1 LNRADD
7 GAGGANTGYP
17 LTVTMRTI
25 ARCFLLF
32 GLVAAVPRVAAAQA
46 TLAGEVKD
54 TTGAVLP
61 GVTVEA
67 ASPALVE
74 KVRAAVTDGSGR
86 YRIESLPP
94 GSYTVTFSL
103 TGFAPVTREDLMV
116 SGSGVITV
124 DVELTVGGLA
134 ETITVTPRRRDES
147 SLDVPGAINAFTAA
161 DIKTAGIDRP
171 QDFVA
176 LTPNMSLVQTQNQGT
191 SFVTVRGISQAR
203 NSEPSV
209 AVLIDGVQMA
219 NPSQFNQ
226 ELFDIDTIQVLKG
239 PQGALYG
246 RNAIGGAIIINTRRP
261 GDVFQGN
268 VTVGAD
274 SGPGLN
280 VRGSMS
286 GPISDTFKYM
296 ATASYLDTQGYI
308 RNAFLNENADP
319 FQDVSGR
326 LRFVWEPSN
335 ELSADVR
342 VYASAVRT
350 QALYFNI
357 TESVNDTSLPVRVNN
372 AGVNE
377 RNMFGT
383 SLKLDYATPL
393 GTLTSITA
401 YDRFNE
407 LLTGDQFDFLP
418 IPESVLFQ
426 FFGSDQAQHQFL
438 EVNALSEALQF
449 ASPATKRVRWIAGA
463 YLISTDRFISTGN
476 VFDLGTGE
484 VPEVKR
490 DPLPLFNP
498 QFTFLADTQDN
509 FAWAVFGNVDVDLTD
524 KLELSMSLRY
534 DRDDRTNITETPAE
548 FIPAPLVGIAFPGQ
562 VRTHTWDDVQPKVTL
577 RHKPTRDSTLYV
589 GYSRG
594 FRSGGFNQTGVGAA
608 GIPGVND
615 LFDAET
621 ADTYEGGAKAE
632 FLDRRVGA
640 NVSVFHTQAKGS
652 YFFVFD
658 PNTSTQNLGNL
669 DRVNYTGAEF
679 EVRGRILDGFDGY
692 VGVGFTDSEIK
703 ESRRAA
709 SDVGNEAPLV
719 SRYTTNVGLQ
729 YRHSLFSE
737 LSAFVR
743 SDIEVIGP
751 TWFYP
756 DNFTERDAVTLLNL
770 RVGVDGT
777 SWSATVWAK
786 NLTDTTYNAEWSPG
800 PMFFPNPGYT
810 NNFVFKAMPRR
821 WGVDLNYRF

>member
-1 LNRADD
+1 
-7 GAGGANTGYP
+7 
-17 LTVTMRTI
+17 MRTVV
-25 ARCFLLF
+25 RCFLLF
-32 GLVAAVPRVAAAQA
+32 GLLAAVPGVAAAQA

-54 TTGAVLP
+54 STGAVLP

-67 ASPALVE
+67 ASPALAG
-74 KVRAAVTDGSGR
+74 KVRTAVTDGSGR

-103 TGFAPVTREDLMV
+103 AGFAPLTRAEV
-116 SGSGVITV
+116 SASGSGVVTV

-134 ETITVTPRRRDES
+134 DTITVTPRRRDES

-161 DIKTAGIDRP
+161 DIKSAGIDRP

-246 RNAIGGAIIINTRRP
+246 RNAIGGAIIINTKRP
-261 GDVFQGN
+261 TDVFQGN
-268 VTVGAD
+268 VTVGSD
-274 SGPGLN
+274 SGPGINL
-280 VRGSMS
+280 RGGLS
-286 GPISDTFKYM
+286 GPITNRLSYIASASLFDTK
-296 ATASYLDTQGYI
+296 GYI
-308 RNAFLNENADP
+308 RNVQLNEDADP
-319 FQDVSGR
+319 FRDVSGR
-326 LRFVWEPSN
+326 LRLLWTPSN

-342 VYASAVRT
+342 VYASRVDT

-383 SLKLDYATPL
+383 SLKLDWVRPL

-407 LLTGDQFDFLP
+407 LLTGDQFNFLP
-418 IPESVLFQ
+418 IQESVLFQ
-426 FFGSDQAQHQFL
+426 FFGADQAQHQFL
-438 EVNALSEALQF
+438 SVNAVSEALHF
-449 ASPATKRVRWIAGA
+449 ASPAGRRVRWIAGA
-463 YLISTDRFISTGN
+463 YLIATDRFISTGN
-476 VFDLGTGE
+476 VFDLGTGV

-490 DPLPLFNP
+490 QPLPLFNP
-498 QFTFLADTQDN
+498 QFTYLADQQDN
-509 FAWAVFGNVDVDLTD
+509 FAWAVFGNVDVDLRD
-524 KLELSMSLRY
+524 NLELSTSLRY
-534 DRDDRTNITETPAE
+534 DRDRRRNTTETPAE

-562 VRTHTWDDVQPKVTL
+562 VREHTWDDLQPKITL

-608 GIPGVND
+608 GIAGVND

-621 ADTYEGGAKAE
+621 ADTFEGGVKAE
-632 FLDRRVGA
+632 FLNRRVGT
-640 NVSVFHTQAKGS
+640 SLSLFHTRAKGS
-652 YFFVFD
+652 SFFVFD

-679 EVRGRILDGFDGY
+679 EVRGSILDGFDGY
-692 VGVGFTDSEIK
+692 VGVGVTNSDIK

-719 SRYTTNVGLQ
+719 SRYTANVGLQ
-729 YRHSLFSE
+729 YRRPVGSV

-756 DNFTERDAVTLLNL
+756 DNFTERDPVGLLNV
-770 RVGVDGT
+770 RFGVDHR
-777 SWSATVWAK
+777 SWSAAVWAK
-786 NLTDTTYNAEWSPG
+786 NLTDTIYNAEWSPG
-800 PMFFPNPGYT
+800 PMFFPNPGYA
-810 NNFVFKAMPRR
+810 NNFVFKGMPRR

>member
-1 LNRADD
+1 
-7 GAGGANTGYP
+7 
-17 LTVTMRTI
+17 
-25 ARCFLLF
+25 LL
-32 GLVAAVPRVAAAQA
+32 GLFAVVPGVAAAQA
-46 TLAGEVKD
+46 TLAGEVTD

-67 ASPALVE
+67 ASPALTE
-74 KVRAAVTDGSGR
+74 KVRTAVTDGGGR

-103 TGFAPVTREDLMV
+103 PGFARLTREDISV
-116 SGSGVITV
+116 SGTGVITV
-124 DVELTVGGLA
+124 DVELALGLA
-134 ETITVTPRRRDES
+134 QTVTVTARRRDEL
-147 SLDVPGAINAFTAA
+147 SLDVPVAVNTFTADVIEA
-161 DIKTAGIDRP
+161 AGIERP

-176 LTPNMSLVQTQNQGT
+176 LTPNVSVVQTQNQGT

-219 NPSQFNQ
+219 NPSLFNQ

-239 PQGALYG
+239 PQGAVYG
-246 RNAIGGAIIINTRRP
+246 RNAIGGAIIINTKAP
-261 GDVFQGN
+261 SDVFEGN
-268 VTVGAD
+268 VSLGSD
-274 SGPGLN
+274 SGPGIK
-280 VRGSMS
+280 VRGSAS
-286 GPISDTFKYM
+286 GPISDTLRYR
-296 ATASYLDTQGYI
+296 ASGSFFDTNGYI
-308 RNAFLNENADP
+308 ENVLLDENADP
-319 FQDVSGR
+319 FRDVSGR
-326 LRFVWEPSN
+326 LRLVWEPSDG
-335 ELSADVR
+335 LSADVR
-342 VYASAVRT
+342 VYASQVRT

-377 RNMFGT
+377 RNVFGT
-383 SLKLDYATPL
+383 SLKLDHVTPL

-401 YDRFNE
+401 YDGFSE

-418 IPESVLFQ
+418 IPESVLFN
-426 FFGSDQAQHQFL
+426 FFGADQAQHQFL
-438 EVNALSEALQF
+438 DVDAVSESLQF
-449 ASPATKRVRWIAGA
+449 TSPAAQRVRWIVGA
-463 YLISTDRFISTGN
+463 YMISTDRFISTGN
-476 VFDLGTGE
+476 VFDLGTGV

-498 QFTFLADTQDN
+498 QFTYLADVQDN

-524 KLELSMSLRY
+524 TLELSTALRY
-534 DRDDRTNITETPAE
+534 DRDHRENTTRTPAE
-548 FIPAPLVGIAFPGQ
+548 FIPAPLAGIAFPGQ
-562 VRTHTWDDVQPKVTL
+562 VRSHTWDDLQPRVTL
-577 RHKPTRDSTLYV
+577 RHKPTPDSTLYV

-608 GIPGVND
+608 GIAGVSD

-621 ADTYEGGAKAE
+621 ADTVEGGVKAE
-632 FLDRRVGA
+632 FLDQRVGA
-640 NVSVFHTQAKGS
+640 NLSVYHTQAEGT

-669 DRVNYTGAEF
+669 DRVDYTGAEI
-679 EVRGRILDGFDGY
+679 EVQGRILDGFDGY
-692 VGVGFTDSEIK
+692 VGLGFTNSDIK
-703 ESRRAA
+703 ESRRDAG
-709 SDVGNEAPLV
+709 DVGNEAPLV
-719 SRYTTNVGLQ
+719 SRYTANLGLQ
-729 YRHSLFSE
+729 YRHFLRGG

-743 SDIEVIGP
+743 PDVEVIGP

-756 DNFTERDAVTLLNL
+756 DNFTERDPVTLLNL
-770 RVGVDGT
+770 RGGVDGG
-777 SWSATVWAK
+777 SWAVTVWAK
-786 NLTDTTYNAEWSPG
+786 NLTDKQYNAEWSPG

>member
-1 LNRADD
+1 
-7 GAGGANTGYP
+7 
-17 LTVTMRTI
+17 MRTI

-32 GLVAAVPRVAAAQA
+32 GLVAIVPRVAAAQA

-54 TTGAVLP
+54 TSGAVLP

-67 ASPALVE
+67 ASPALIE
-74 KVRAAVTDGSGR
+74 KVRTAVTDGSGL
-86 YRIESLPP
+86 YRLESLPP

-103 TGFAPVTREDLMV
+103 TGFVPVKREDLAV
-116 SGSGVITV
+116 TGSGVITV
-124 DVELTVGGLA
+124 DVALTIGGVT
-134 ETITVTPRRRDES
+134 ETVTVTVTARRRDES

-161 DIKTAGIDRP
+161 DIKAAGVERP
-171 QDFVA
+171 QDFIA

-226 ELFDIDTIQVLKG
+226 ELFDIDSIQVLKG

-246 RNAIGGAIIINTRRP
+246 RNAIGGAIIINTKKP
-261 GDVFQGN
+261 SDLFEGN
-268 VTVGAD
+268 VTVGSD
-274 SGPGLN
+274 SGPGIK
-280 VRGSMS
+280 VRGNVS
-286 GPISDTFKYM
+286 GPISNTLKYR
-296 ATASYLDTQGYI
+296 ATASFFDTKGYI
-308 RNAFLNENADP
+308 PNVFLHENADP
-319 FQDVSGR
+319 FRDVSGR
-326 LRFVWEPSN
+326 LRLLWEPSK

-342 VYASAVRT
+342 VYASRVRT
-350 QALYFNI
+350 QALYFNV

-383 SLKLDYATPL
+383 SIKLDYVKPL

-401 YDRFNE
+401 YDRFDE

-418 IPESVLFQ
+418 IQDSVLFR
-426 FFGSDQAQHQFL
+426 FFGQDQAQHQFL
-438 EVNALSEALQF
+438 NVNAVSEELHF
-449 ASPATKRVRWIAGA
+449 ASPAKQRVRWIVGA
-463 YLISTDRFISTGN
+463 YTIWTDRFISTGN
-476 VFDLGTGE
+476 VLDLGTGV
-484 VPEVKR
+484 VPEVR
-490 DPLPLFNP
+490 WTPLPLFNP
-498 QFTFLADTQDN
+498 QVTFLADAQN
-509 FAWAVFGNVDVDLTD
+509 NLAWATFGNVDVDLTD
-524 KLELSMSLRY
+524 KLELSTALRY
-534 DRDDRTNITETPAE
+534 DRDHRENTTKTPAE
-548 FIPAPLVGIAFPGQ
+548 FIPMPLVGIAFPGQ

-577 RHKPTRDSTLYV
+577 RHKPTGNSTLYI

-594 FRSGGFNQTGVGAA
+594 FRSGGFNQTGVSAA
-608 GIPGVND
+608 GIAGVSD

-621 ADTYEGGAKAE
+621 ADTYEAGAKVE

-640 NVSVFHTQAKGS
+640 NLSVYHTRAKGS

-669 DRVNYTGAEF
+669 DRVDYQGAEF
-679 EVRGRILDGFDGY
+679 EVRGRIVEGFDGY
-692 VGVGFTDSEIK
+692 VGLGFTDSDIK

-709 SDVGNEAPLV
+709 SDVGNQAPLV
-719 SRYTTNVGLQ
+719 SKYTANVGVQ
-729 YRHSLFSE
+729 YRHPLRSE
-737 LSAFVR
+737 LSAVVR
-743 SDIEVIGP
+743 SDVEVTGP

-756 DNFTERDAVTLLNL
+756 DNFTVRDPVTLLDMRL
-770 RVGVDGT
+770 GIDGK
-777 SWSATVWAK
+777 SWSATLWAK
-786 NLTDTTYNAEWSPG
+786 NLTDKTYNAEWSPG
-800 PMFFPNPGYT
+800 PMSFPNPGYT

>member
-1 LNRADD
+1 
-7 GAGGANTGYP
+7 
-17 LTVTMRTI
+17 
-25 ARCFLLF
+25 LF
-32 GLVAAVPRVAAAQA
+32 GLVAVVPRVAAAQA
-46 TLAGEVKD
+46 TLAGEVRD

-67 ASPALVE
+67 ASPALIE
-74 KVRAAVTDGSGR
+74 KVRTAVTDGSGR
-86 YRIESLPP
+86 YRIESLPS

-103 TGFAPVTREDLMV
+103 TGFAPVRREDLIV

-124 DVELTVGGLA
+124 DVELTVGGVA
-134 ETITVTPRRRDES
+134 DTVTVTARRRDEL
-147 SLDVPGAINAFTAA
+147 SLDVPVAVNTFTADVIEA
-161 DIKTAGIDRP
+161 AGIDRP
-171 QDFVA
+171 QDFIA
-176 LTPNMSLVQTQNQGT
+176 LTPNMSVVQTQNQGT

-219 NPSQFNQ
+219 NPSMFNQ

-246 RNAIGGAIIINTRRP
+246 RNAIGGAIIINTKQP
-261 GDVFQGN
+261 SDLFGGN
-268 VTVGAD
+268 VTLGAD
-274 SGPGLN
+274 SGPGINL
-280 VRGSMS
+280 RGGMS
-286 GPISDTFKYM
+286 GPISNTLKYIASGSFFDTK
-296 ATASYLDTQGYI
+296 GYI
-308 RNAFLNENADP
+308 RNVHLNENADP
-319 FQDVSGR
+319 FRDVSGR
-326 LRFVWEPSN
+326 LRLLWEPSN

-342 VYASAVRT
+342 VYASRVDT

-372 AGVNE
+372 VGVNE

-383 SLKLDYATPL
+383 SLKLDWVRPL

-418 IPESVLFQ
+418 IEESVLFN
-426 FFGSDQAQHQFL
+426 FFGADQAQHQFL
-438 EVNALSEALQF
+438 SVNAVSEALHF
-449 ASPATKRVRWIAGA
+449 ASPAATRVRWIAGA
-463 YLISTDRFISTGN
+463 YLIATDRFISTGN

-484 VPEVKR
+484 VPEVR
-490 DPLPLFNP
+490 RQPLPLFNP
-498 QFTFLADTQDN
+498 QFTYLADSQDN

-524 KLELSMSLRY
+524 TLELSTSLRY
-534 DRDDRTNITETPAE
+534 DRDHRKNTTETPAE

-562 VRTHTWDDVQPKVTL
+562 VREHTWDDLQPKVTL
-577 RHKPTRDSTLYV
+577 RHKPTRESTLYV

-608 GIPGVND
+608 GIAGVTD

-621 ADTYEGGAKAE
+621 ADTVEGGAKAE

-640 NVSVFHTQAKGS
+640 NVSVYRTRAEGT

-669 DRVNYTGAEF
+669 DRVDYMGAEF
-679 EVRGRILDGFDGY
+679 EVQGRILDGFDGY
-692 VGVGFTDSEIK
+692 VGLGVTDSDIK
-703 ESRRAA
+703 ASRRAA

-719 SRYTTNVGLQ
+719 SRYTANVGLQ
-729 YRHSLFSE
+729 YRQVVRSG

-743 SDIEVIGP
+743 SDLEVIGP

-756 DNFTERDAVTLLNL
+756 DNFTERDPVTLLNVRL
-770 RVGVDGT
+770 GIDGT
-777 SWSATVWAK
+777 SWSAAVWAK
-786 NLTDTTYNAEWSPG
+786 NLTDKQYNAEWSPG

-821 WGVDLNYRF
+821 WGIDLNYRF

>member
-1 LNRADD
+1 
-7 GAGGANTGYP
+7 
-17 LTVTMRTI
+17 
-25 ARCFLLF
+25 LF
-32 GLVAAVPRVAAAQA
+32 VLVAFAPRVAAAQA

-67 ASPALVE
+67 ASPALSE
-74 KVRAAVTDGSGR
+74 KVRTAVTDTSGR

-103 TGFAPVTREDLMV
+103 TGFAPVKREDLSV
-116 SGSGVITV
+116 SGAGVITA
-124 DVELTVGGLA
+124 DAELTVGGMA
-134 ETITVTPRRRDES
+134 ETITVQPRRRDES

-226 ELFDIDTIQVLKG
+226 ELFDVDTIQVLKG

-246 RNAIGGAIIINTRRP
+246 RNAIGGAIIINTKKP
-261 GDVFQGN
+261 SDVFQGN
-268 VTVGAD
+268 VTLGAD
-274 SGPGLN
+274 SGPGIN
-280 VRGSMS
+280 VRGSAS
-286 GPISDTFKYM
+286 GPISKTLKYI
-296 ATASYLDTQGYI
+296 ATGSLLDTKGYI
-308 RNAFLNENADP
+308 KNALLDENADP

-326 LRFVWEPSN
+326 LRLVWEPSK
-335 ELSADVR
+335 ELNADVR
-342 VYASAVRT
+342 VYASRVRT

-372 AGVNE
+372 PGVNA

-383 SLKLDYATPL
+383 SLKLDYVKPL

-401 YDRFNE
+401 YDRFDE

-418 IPESVLFQ
+418 IRESVLFK
-426 FFGSDQAQHQFL
+426 FFGADQAQHQFL
-438 EVNALSEALQF
+438 DVNAVSESLQF
-449 ASPATKRVRWIAGA
+449 ASPATGHVRWIGGA
-463 YLISTDRFISTGN
+463 YFIATDRFISTGN
-476 VFDLGTGE
+476 VFDLGTGV
-484 VPEVKR
+484 VPEVR
-490 DPLPLFNP
+490 RQPLPLFNP
-498 QFTFLADTQDN
+498 QFTYLADQQDN
-509 FAWAVFGNVDVDLTD
+509 FAWAAFGNVDVDLTA
-524 KLELSMSLRY
+524 KMELSMLLRY
-534 DRDDRTNITETPAE
+534 DRDHRKNTTRTPAE
-548 FIPAPLVGIAFPGQ
+548 FIPAPLAGVALPGQ
-562 VRTHTWDDVQPKVTL
+562 VRTHTWDDWQPKVTL

-608 GIPGVND
+608 GIVGVDD

-621 ADTYEGGAKAE
+621 ADTFEGGAKAD

-640 NVSVFHTQAKGS
+640 NVSVYHTQAKGT

-669 DRVNYTGAEF
+669 DRVDYTGAEV
-679 EVRGRILDGFDGY
+679 ELRGRIVDGFDGY
-692 VGVGFTDSEIK
+692 LGLGFTDSNIK

-729 YRHSLFSE
+729 YRHSLSTD
-737 LSAFVR
+737 LSAYVR
-743 SDIEVIGP
+743 SDLQVMGP

-756 DNFTERDAVTLLNL
+756 DNFTERDPVSLLNVRL
-770 RVGVDGT
+770 GVEAKA
-777 SWSATVWAK
+777 WSATLWAK
-786 NLTDTTYNAEWSPG
+786 NLTDKQYNAEWSPG
-800 PMFFPNPGYT
+800 PMFFPNPGYA
-810 NNFVFKAMPRR
+810 NNFVFKGMPRR

>member
-1 LNRADD
+1 
-7 GAGGANTGYP
+7 
-17 LTVTMRTI
+17 MRTI
-25 ARCFLLF
+25 ARFFLLF
-32 GLVAAVPRVAAAQA
+32 GLVAVVPRVAAAQA

-54 TTGAVLP
+54 PTGAVLP

-67 ASPALVE
+67 ASPALIE
-74 KVRAAVTDGSGR
+74 KVRTAVTDGSGR

-103 TGFAPVTREDLMV
+103 TGFVPVNRQDLIV

-124 DVELTVGGLA
+124 DVALTVAVA
-134 ETITVTPRRRDES
+134 ETITVTARRRDELA
-147 SLDVPGAINAFTAA
+147 LDVPVAVTTFTADVIEA
-161 DIKTAGIDRP
+161 AGIERP
-171 QDFVA
+171 QDFIA
-176 LTPNMSLVQTQNQGT
+176 LTPNMSVVQTQNQGT

-219 NPSQFNQ
+219 NPSLFNQ

-239 PQGALYG
+239 PQGAIYG
-246 RNAIGGAIIINTRRP
+246 RNAIGGAIIINTKRP
-261 GDVFQGN
+261 SDVFEGN
-268 VTVGAD
+268 VALGTD
-274 SGPGLN
+274 SGPGMK

-286 GPISDTFKYM
+286 GPISDTLKYR
-296 ATASYLDTQGYI
+296 ATGSFFDTKGYI
-308 RNAFLNENADP
+308 RNVVLDEKADP
-319 FQDVSGR
+319 FRDVSGR
-326 LRFVWEPSN
+326 LRLLWEPSN

-342 VYASAVRT
+342 VYASGVRT

-377 RNMFGT
+377 RNLFGT
-383 SLKLDYATPL
+383 SLKLDYVTPL

-401 YDRFNE
+401 YDWLNE

-418 IPESVLFQ
+418 IQESVLFK
-426 FFGSDQAQHQFL
+426 FFGADQAQHQFL
-438 EVNALSEALQF
+438 DVNAVSEALHF
-449 ASPATKRVRWIAGA
+449 TSPAAKRVRWIVGA
-463 YLISTDRFISTGN
+463 YAIATDRFISTGN
-476 VFDLGTGE
+476 VFDLGTGV
-484 VPEVKR
+484 VPEVRR

-498 QFTFLADTQDN
+498 QFTYLADAQDN

-524 KLELSMSLRY
+524 KLELSTALRF
-534 DRDDRTNITETPAE
+534 DRDHRKNITRTPAE
-548 FIPAPLVGIAFPGQ
+548 FIPAPLVGMAFPGQ
-562 VRTHTWDDVQPKVTL
+562 VRTRTWDDLQPRVTL
-577 RHKPTRDSTLYV
+577 RHKPTPDSTLYL
-589 GYSRG
+589 GYGRG

-608 GIPGVND
+608 GIAGVSD

-621 ADTYEGGAKAE
+621 ADTVEAGAKAE

-640 NVSVFHTQAKGS
+640 NLSLYHTQAKGT

-669 DRVNYTGAEF
+669 DRVDYTGAEL
-679 EVRGRILDGFDGY
+679 EVQGRILEGFNGY
-692 VGVGFTDSEIK
+692 VGLGYTHSDIK
-703 ESRRAA
+703 ESTRAA
-709 SDVGNEAPLV
+709 SDVGNQAPLV
-719 SRYTTNVGLQ
+719 SQYTANVGVQ
-729 YRHSLFSE
+729 YRRFLRSR

-743 SDIEVIGP
+743 SDVEVIGP

-756 DNFTERDAVTLLNL
+756 DNFTVREPVTLLNVRL
-770 RVGVDGT
+770 GIDGT

-786 NLTDTTYNAEWSPG
+786 NLTDKHYNAEWSPG

-821 WGVDLNYRF
+821 WGADLNYRF

>member
-1 LNRADD
+1 
-7 GAGGANTGYP
+7 
-17 LTVTMRTI
+17 MRTI

-32 GLVAAVPRVAAAQA
+32 GLIAVVPRVAAAQA
-46 TLAGEVKD
+46 ILAGEVKD

-67 ASPALVE
+67 ASPALTE
-74 KVRAAVTDGSGR
+74 KVRTAVTDGSGR

-103 TGFAPVTREDLMV
+103 SGFAPLKREAVTV

-124 DVELTVGGLA
+124 DVALTVGGLA
-134 ETITVTPRRRDES
+134 QEVTVTARRRDEL
-147 SLDVPGAINAFTAA
+147 SLDVPVAVNTFTADVIEA
-161 DIKTAGIDRP
+161 AGIDRP
-171 QDFVA
+171 QDFIA

-246 RNAIGGAIIINTRRP
+246 RNAIGGAIIINTKRP
-261 GDVFQGN
+261 SDVFAGN
-268 VTVGAD
+268 VTVGSD
-274 SGPGLN
+274 SGPGIN
-280 VRGSMS
+280 VRGGVS
-286 GPISDTFKYM
+286 GPISSKLKYIASASVFDTK
-296 ATASYLDTQGYI
+296 GYI
-308 RNAFLNENADP
+308 KNVYLNENADP
-319 FQDVSGR
+319 FRDVSGR
-326 LRFVWEPSN
+326 VRLLWEPSK

-377 RNMFGT
+377 RNLFGT
-383 SLKLDYATPL
+383 SLKLDYVKPL

-401 YDRFNE
+401 YDQLNE
-407 LLTGDQFDFLP
+407 ILTGDQFDFLP
-418 IPESVLFQ
+418 IQESVLFK

-438 EVNALSEALQF
+438 DVKAVSEALQF
-449 ASPATKRVRWIAGA
+449 ASPATKRVRWIVGA
-463 YLISTDRFISTGN
+463 YMIGTDRFISTGN

-484 VPEVKR
+484 VPEVRR
-490 DPLPLFNP
+490 DPLPLYNP
-498 QFTFLADTQDN
+498 QYSFLADSQDN
-509 FAWAVFGNVDVDLTD
+509 FAWAAFGNVDVNLTD
-524 KLELSMSLRY
+524 KLELSTSLRY
-534 DRDDRTNITETPAE
+534 DRDHRKNTTETPAE
-548 FIPAPLVGIAFPGQ
+548 FIPAALVGTAFPGQ
-562 VRTHTWDDVQPKVTL
+562 VRTHTWDDWQPRVTL
-577 RHKPTRDSTLYV
+577 RHKPTRDSTLYI

-608 GIPGVND
+608 GIAGVND

-621 ADTYEGGAKAE
+621 ADTYEGGVKAE
-632 FLDRRVGA
+632 FLNQRVGT
-640 NVSVFHTQAKGS
+640 NLSIFHTRAKGS
-652 YFFVFD
+652 YFFVYD
-658 PNTSTQNLGNL
+658 PTTSTQNLGNL
-669 DRVNYTGAEF
+669 DRVDYTGAEV
-679 EVRGRILDGFDGY
+679 EVQGRILDGFDGY
-692 VGVGFTDSEIK
+692 IGLGFTDSDIK

-729 YRHSLFSE
+729 YRHTLRGE

-756 DNFTERDAVTLLNL
+756 DNFTERDPVTLLNVRL
-770 RVGVDGT
+770 GVDSK

-786 NLTDTTYNAEWSPG
+786 NLTDEQYNAEWSPG

>member
-1 LNRADD
+1 
-7 GAGGANTGYP
+7 
-17 LTVTMRTI
+17 
-25 ARCFLLF
+25 
-32 GLVAAVPRVAAAQA
+32 
-46 TLAGEVKD
+46 
-54 TTGAVLP
+54 
-61 GVTVEA
+61 
-67 ASPALVE
+67 
-74 KVRAAVTDGSGR
+74 
-86 YRIESLPP
+86 
-94 GSYTVTFSL
+94 
-103 TGFAPVTREDLMV
+103 
-116 SGSGVITV
+116 
-124 DVELTVGGLA
+124 
-134 ETITVTPRRRDES
+134 
-147 SLDVPGAINAFTAA
+147 
-161 DIKTAGIDRP
+161 
-171 QDFVA
+171 
-176 LTPNMSLVQTQNQGT
+176 
-191 SFVTVRGISQAR
+191 
-203 NSEPSV
+203 
-209 AVLIDGVQMA
+209 MA

-246 RNAIGGAIIINTRRP
+246 RNAIGGAIIINTKKP
-261 GDVFQGN
+261 SDVLAGN
-268 VTVGAD
+268 VSLGSD
-274 SGPGLN
+274 SGPGIT
-280 VRGSMS
+280 VRGGVS
-286 GPISDTFKYM
+286 GPISDKLKYI
-296 ATASYLDTQGYI
+296 ASGSFLDTKGYI
-308 RNAFLNENADP
+308 RNVFLNEDADP
-319 FQDVSGR
+319 FKDVSGR
-326 LRFVWEPSN
+326 LRLLWEPSK

-342 VYASAVRT
+342 VYASGVRT

-377 RNMFGT
+377 RNLFGT
-383 SLKLDYATPL
+383 SLKLDYVKPL

-407 LLTGDQFDFLP
+407 ILTGDQFDFLP
-418 IPESVLFQ
+418 IPESVLYK

-438 EVNALSEALQF
+438 EVNAVSEALQF
-449 ASPATKRVRWIAGA
+449 ASPATKRVRWIVGA
-463 YLISTDRFISTGN
+463 YMIGTDRFISTGN

-484 VPEVKR
+484 VPEVRR

-498 QFTFLADTQDN
+498 QFTFLADSQDN
-509 FAWAVFGNVDVDLTD
+509 FAWAAFGNVDVNLTD
-524 KLELSMSLRY
+524 KLELSTSLRY
-534 DRDDRTNITETPAE
+534 DRDHRKNTTETPAE
-548 FIPAPLVGIAFPGQ
+548 FIPAPLVGTAFPGQ
-562 VRTHTWDDVQPKVTL
+562 VREHTWDDWQPKVTL

-608 GIPGVND
+608 GIAGVND

-621 ADTYEGGAKAE
+621 ADTYEGGVKAE
-632 FLDRRVGA
+632 FLNQRVGT
-640 NVSVFHTQAKGS
+640 NFSIFHTRAKGS

-669 DRVNYTGAEF
+669 DRVNYTGAEV
-679 EVRGRILDGFDGY
+679 EVQGRILEGFDGY
-692 VGVGFTDSEIK
+692 IGLGFTDSDIK

-729 YRHSLFSE
+729 YRHSLRSE

-756 DNFTERDAVTLLNL
+756 DNFTERDPVTLLNL
-770 RVGVDGT
+770 RLGVEGK

-810 NNFVFKAMPRR
+810 NNFVFKALPRR